1 MSDRP
6 PTYIALTFSPVQGF
20 IEKSRKLRDLYGS
33 STILSYLADQVCQA
47 AERYPLPNGET
58 PTVVSPALINT
69 AQGTP
74 NQIGIRANLPTPAAE
89 ADLCQALEAAFYGA
103 WSGVVDACQ
112 NWIQNNIPNQPD
124 DGPPWDYRYWQRP
137 WREWRNHAWELFWA
151 TGDSLDNARKALGQ
165 VKYGRA
171 WTGVNWVGES
181 STLSGLDS
189 RAWPL
194 LGHHAPHTRP
204 QGQEAREVRDFY
216 GQLQGL
222 LGEAT
227 ITQQEQ
233 LSIPE
238 LVKRLITI
246 PDINQTIPDFKS
258 PLSFNALNRRA
269 GDAEGDSS
277 EAERGEGNENKRWT
291 GWFMGDG
298 DRAGNYLR
306 QVCQAPG
313 ADPDQAVNDFSRRL
327 REWGRDLQQTLPAPN
342 QSRGRR
348 LDKDGRIVYAGG
360 DDFLGVLFRN
370 SPHPMMQ
377 ARDCLDWFYGF
388 PAIWARHGVPITA
401 SVGFVWAAPNVPQ
414 RDVLQH
420 CRLAE
425 KAAKQQGRDRL
436 AIRILFND
444 GKHLEW
450 ACPWRFLPLL
460 SEYRDR
466 NGVSG
471 ADANWTHLYTD
482 IATLES
488 RHAFR
493 AGGVTVALALL
504 RMYFSPD
511 APDTEV
517 SRHWQAA
524 EHGTD
529 PAEHRADPA
538 EHRAD
543 PAEHRAHLYEW
554 LATADTAVDSPVLW
568 NHYTGDDPDDLHNPT
583 GSLLSTGILGDRDR
597 FLKAGALNTAEVD
610 KALTQWVITLAKVG
624 FHLHREKTA
633 VEFTPVAA

>member
-1 MSDRP
+1 MSARP

-33 STILSYLADQVCQA
+33 STILSYLADEVCHA
-47 AERYPLPNGET
+47 ARQHLIPDIPQPT
-58 PTVVSPALINT
+58 PEQDPVVSPAIIDT

-74 NQIGIRANLPTPAAE
+74 NQIIVRAEGDDAAIT
-89 ADLCQALEAAFYGA
+89 ALHTALEQAFYRA
-103 WSGVVDACQ
+103 WAAVVNACRQ
-112 NWIQNNIPNQPD
+112 WIETTVPHQPD
-124 DGPPWDYRYWQRP
+124 GTPWDYRYWQRP
-137 WREWRNHAWELFWA
+137 WREWSNHAWEFFMAEGKRLP
-151 TGDSLDNARKALGQ
+151 DARARLNQ
-165 VKYGRA
+165 LKYARA
-171 WTGVNWVGES
+171 WTGINWVGES

-204 QGQEAREVRDFY
+204 PGQEDAEVRAFY
-216 GQLQGL
+216 EQLRGHL
-222 LGEAT
+222 DEAT
-227 ITQQEQ
+227 LTEREQ

-238 LVKRLITI
+238 LVKRLITL
-246 PDINQTIPDFKS
+246 DAVNQDLPRFDSPESFK
-258 PLSFNALNRRA
+258 ALNRRS
-269 GDAEGDSS
+269 GDTADDAAE
-277 EAERGEGNENKRWT
+277 AQRGEDPKQPRWT

-298 DRAGNYLR
+298 DRAGAYLKTIYQR
-306 QVCQAPG
+306 PG
-313 ADPDQAVNDFSRRL
+313 ADPDHEVHDFSRRL
-327 REWGRDLQQTLPAPN
+327 REWGKELHRHLPKAVSGPV
-342 QSRGRR
+342 RR
-348 LDKDGRIVYAGG
+348 LGKDGRIVYAGG

-370 SPHPMMQ
+370 SPHPLMQ

-388 PAIWARHGVPITA
+388 PAIWAGHGVPITA

-460 SEYRDR
+460 NEYRDR

-504 RMYFSPD
+504 RVYFSPD

-538 EHRAD
+538 EHRAK
-543 PAEHRAHLYEW
+543 LYGW

-610 KALTQWVITLAKVG
+610 KALTQWVINLAKVG